1 MSCPPPSEARRRSAE
16 ASRVNRVGCVG
27 LLKILKEEL
36 WWSEGYWSLEVAWI
50 ADNLVNTGKDR
61 EMANST
67 PRDGIKGGEKRRKEP
82 R

>member
-16 ASRVNRVGCVG
+16 ASGVDRVGCVG

-50 ADNLVNTGKDR
+50 LVNGVGMQFLLMGKETGV
-61 EMANST
+61 ESW
-67 PRDGIKGGEKRRKEP
+67 E
-82 R
+82 